1 MKENLSCTGSGIY
14 LLRIFETLGQ
24 KLEVLLSIFCD
35 IKITRE
41 WITLPYLDL
50 HPHYALPTHWNV
62 KSPVNNICHL
72 TIWLISGKKSL
83 DLHFSS
89 SSLDRPLSKTLFL
102 GGIFKFTV
110 ISTNLGSRMWPYW
123 FEIHNEL
130 SVLWE
135 ISSHLNIWN
144 TCSKHLYTAFIH
156 MLSFFVI
163 VYSLLLMAAFLIS
176 IL

>member
-1 MKENLSCTGSGIY
+1 MKENVSCAGSRIY

-102 GGIFKFTV
+102 GGIFKFTLLSAQIWGQECDHTDLRFTMNYQCFERFQV
-110 ISTNLGSRMWPYW
+110 IWTSETLAR
-123 FEIHNEL
+123 
-130 SVLWE
+130 
-135 ISSHLNIWN
+135 NI
-144 TCSKHLYTAFIH
+144 CIQHLYTC
-156 MLSFFVI
+156 
-163 VYSLLLMAAFLIS
+163 
-176 IL
+176 